1 MSIVSCSECRN
12 KISSYAKQCPKCGA
26 PVDVVKINM
35 IKKDASKIAPFFWT
49 ILLVFLIFIIYRC
62 NDSENEIQN
71 QIKQDEINKKYNEE
85 NEPLNNQQVD
95 SMIKNDPAFKD
106 LK

>member
-71 QIKQDEINKKYNEE
+71 QIKQDEINKKYNE
-85 NEPLNNQQVD
+85 NLIRKKTFMSLRVAYNNYYT
-95 SMIKNDPAFKD
+95 P
-106 LK
+106 